1 MNEGN
6 KHRQVGHNKISDTAE
21 GLESGIDSFTAIKQ
35 YLPYDDYVKEWLVAA
50 TTLRNEQEYF
60 ELHREEILNYC
71 NGSANEK
78 KKGLSPMKSNAQRGE
93 KKECPNFGGYMVCIR
108 QVLTFLE
115 RL

>member
-78 KKGLSPMKSNAQRGE
+78 KKRFNLFLHLSYFFS
-93 KKECPNFGGYMVCIR
+93 CPSIS
-108 QVLTFLE
+108 FLLHLVFVE
-115 RL
+115 FPSVF